1 MYIRREKNGEKG
13 DCEGCEDEE
22 RGVAVGG
29 KGDSSRGLVTA
40 RGESGGKERGC
51 ERKRRIDEVYI
62 GERNGEMK
70 NDRNREGAKE
80 RGG

>member
-29 KGDSSRGLVTA
+29 KGDQQRASHGEGRKWWKGAGVREEEEDRRGTSA
-40 RGESGGKERGC
+40 RGTER
-51 ERKRRIDEVYI
+51 
-62 GERNGEMK
+62 
-70 NDRNREGAKE
+70 
-80 RGG
+80 

>member
-1 MYIRREKNGEKG
+1 MQHIHMYIRREKNGEKG

-51 ERKRRIDEVYI
+51 ERKRRIDEVHRRE
-62 GERNGEMK
+62 ERRDEK
-70 NDRNREGAKE
+70 
-80 RGG
+80 